1 MEEVMI
7 ELRLEGRFRVNWM
20 KDGWMVGMGESVPK
34 RGNSVNKGI
43 YVLFVFK
50 FLFLFNLECLLLLC
64 LQVHLE
70 LELTRKVH

>member
-50 FLFLFNLECLLLLC
+50 FLFNLEYLLLLY